1 MFLKELKCNLLSGE
15 FVVLCDFVEN
25 YSFVLQDK
33 AQGFH
38 WNNTQA
44 TIHPF
49 VICLK
54 KSDVLNTEHENLV
67 MISVCLKHD
76 SVLVNTFQWHLMKC
90 IEITFISPMKK
101 KLFSF
106 LMGLQP
112 NTKTEKITKFFMP
125 QWRLWNASRVALLCN
140 IPWEECL

>member
-1 MFLKELKCNLLSGE
+1 LLEKLLLLLRHSFVATQQAMFLKELKCDPQTSE

-38 WNNTQA
+38 WNNAQA

-49 VICLK
+49 VIYFK
-54 KSDVLNTEHENLV
+54 KSDALNTEHENLV
-67 MISVCLKHD
+67 TISDCLTHD
-76 SVLVNTFQWHLMKC
+76 SILVHIFRRHLMKFT
-90 IEITFISPMKK
+90 ENTFESPQ
-101 KLFSF
+101 KLFTS

-112 NTKTEKITKFFMP
+112 NTETEKIY
-125 QWRLWNASRVALLCN
+125 
-140 IPWEECL
+140 